1 MYILVGR
8 ETFIIRMSQFQIN
21 IVVVVVVAQ
30 LAEQSLLVP
39 EVVGSNPII
48 FENENIYCWLL
59 KRRKQIKQPGRIIL
73 EKTW

>member
-48 FENENIYCWLL
+48 FENENIYC
-59 KRRKQIKQPGRIIL
+59 
-73 EKTW
+73 